1 MKTARAVAI
10 SNTSVSSNPTDY
22 SLDRDTR
29 GVFADISATP
39 LQAMLLHGSLRH
51 DNPDDFD
58 SETSAQAGV
67 KYSVGGGVTLA
78 ANWGEAYKLP
88 SFLALGHPLVGNPD
102 LQPEQGESWDLGLD
116 WAVSDTLNLA
126 ATWFDNDFRDLVD
139 FDAETFRNV
148 NRNSVQTSGV
158 ELQADWQPLTALS
171 LRSQATYTDI
181 DVRNE
186 DTVLTGRPQWTAS
199 MVALWQITDDWNT
212 ALDYRYSGQQWAASR
227 HTGASVT
234 EELDDYHRLDWV
246 LRWQLAQAWQL
257 QLSVDNVLDENY
269 ETAVGFS
276 APQRE
281 IRVGVTFSND

>member
-1 MKTARAVAI
+1 
-10 SNTSVSSNPTDY
+10 
-22 SLDRDTR
+22 
-29 GVFADISATP
+29 
-39 LQAMLLHGSLRH
+39 
-51 DNPDDFD
+51 
-58 SETSAQAGV
+58 V

-102 LQPEQGESWDLGLD
+102 LRPEQGESQDLGLD

-148 NRNSVQTSGV
+148 NRNNVQTSGI

-199 MVALWQITDDWNT
+199 MVALWQINADLNT
-212 ALDYRYSGQQWAASR
+212 ALDYRYSGQQWAASL

-234 EELDDYHRLDWV
+234 EELDAYHRLDWV
-246 LRWQLAQAWQL
+246 LRWQLAPAWQV

-281 IRVGVTFSND
+281 ARVGVTFSND